1 MINPSPHSLPHSP
14 GTLPSSA
21 LSLLTLPSLSLSLPS
36 LFLNPSPLLSCCP
49 VLSFQLSCPDGG
61 ILIRTMVV
69 SAPMKEGILNV
80 VMGVNCK
87 KITGQAVGV
96 DVVCRA

>member
-1 MINPSPHSLPHSP
+1 
-14 GTLPSSA
+14 
-21 LSLLTLPSLSLSLPS
+21 
-36 LFLNPSPLLSCCP
+36 
-49 VLSFQLSCPDGG
+49 
-61 ILIRTMVV
+61 V

-96 DVVCRA
+96 DVV